1 MKLIVLLP
9 LIIITKIKQDFHF
22 NSLPCIFQFTAPNL
36 HDTVEH
42 FFFPQSYDTKGL
54 PVFNFVLFLKSLLDN
69 IIMN

>member
-1 MKLIVLLP
+1 MKLVVLLP
-9 LIIITKIKQDFHF
+9 LIIITKIKQDFHL

-36 HDTVEH
+36 HDTGA
-42 FFFPQSYDTKGL
+42 FLFPQSYETKGL